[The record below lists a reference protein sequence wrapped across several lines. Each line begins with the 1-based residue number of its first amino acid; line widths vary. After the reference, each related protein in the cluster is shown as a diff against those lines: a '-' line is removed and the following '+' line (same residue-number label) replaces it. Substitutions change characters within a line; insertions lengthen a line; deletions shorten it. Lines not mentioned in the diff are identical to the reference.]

1 MEMEEGK
8 ICNNE
13 TLVATTTETTKMAN
27 SSSRMKLLEYAG
39 VLKVLLL
46 CLSMAVAVLVLYY
59 TSTNKFGQ
67 SFRSFYGFNFGSSS
81 SVDNHSY
88 DELRKVLKAAATKE
102 NTVIITSLN
111 EAWAAP
117 NSIYDLFLESFKL
130 GNNTV
135 KLVDHLV
142 VVAVDDNAYAR
153 CKITV
158 SHCYLL
164 KSKQSSQMA
173 KEAVFM
179 TPIYMDMMWQRLAF
193 LHTVLSL
200 GYNFVFT
207 DTDVMWFRS
216 PFEHFVPSS
225 DFQTSTDNF
234 NGRELD
240 KRNAPNNGFL
250 FVWSNTRTIA
260 FYDLW
265 VSSRHDYP
273 GLHEQEVFNR
283 IKNGPSVKRIGLKI
297 RFLDTDYFGGYC
309 TPSRDM
315 NKVCTMHAN
324 CCVGLHRKR
333 ADLKTTLEDWKIYVH
348 SNQTGSRPSHWRVP
362 KVCRM

>member
-1 MEMEEGK
+1 MLSDF
-8 ICNNE
+8 
-13 TLVATTTETTKMAN
+13 TY
-27 SSSRMKLLEYAG
+27 LE
-39 VLKVLLL
+39 
-46 CLSMAVAVLVLYY
+46 S
-59 TSTNKFGQ
+59 Q
-67 SFRSFYGFNFGSSS
+67 
-81 SVDNHSY
+81 Y

-117 NSIYDLFLESFKL
+117 NSIYDLFLESFNL
-130 GNNTV
+130 GNNTA
-135 KLVDHLV
+135 KLIDHLV
-142 VVAVDDNAYAR
+142 VVAVDDDAYER
-153 CKITV
+153 CKATV

-173 KEAVFM
+173 HEAVFM

-216 PFEHFVPSS
+216 PFRHFVPSS
-225 DFQTSTDNF
+225 DFQTSSDYF

-240 KRNAPNNGFL
+240 KRNTPNNGFL

-260 FYDLW
+260 FYDFW

-273 GLHEQEVFNR
+273 GSHEQEVFNR
-283 IKNGPSVKRIGLKI
+283 IKNGPFVKRIGLKI
-297 RFLDTDYFGGYC
+297 RFMSTDYFGGYC
-309 TPSRDM
+309 NPSRDM

-324 CCVGLHRKR
+324 CCVGLDRKI
-333 ADLKTTLEDWKIYVH
+333 ADLKTTLEDWKIYFH
-348 SNQTGSRPSHWRVP
+348 SNQTGSQPSHWRAP
-362 KVCRM
+362 KACHM